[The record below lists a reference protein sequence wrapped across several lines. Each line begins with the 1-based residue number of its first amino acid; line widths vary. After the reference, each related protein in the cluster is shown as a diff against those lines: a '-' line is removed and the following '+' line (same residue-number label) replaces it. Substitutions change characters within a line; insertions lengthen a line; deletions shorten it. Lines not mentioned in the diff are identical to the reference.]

1 MIAME
6 TKPLKDAEEYIEQNM
21 KADNGNMGLIA
32 WRFLVGCRILE
43 CMEDMNGSPKQG
55 TDVKL
60 DYINM
65 DHSKLRFGDY
75 EIYLAHKPDGHD
87 EKLNEPNSE

>member
-1 MIAME
+1 MMDKKIE
-6 TKPLKDAEEYIEQNM
+6 DAEEYIENNM

-43 CMEDMNGSPKQG
+43 CLEDMNGSPEQG
-55 TDVKL
+55 TDVNL
-60 DYINM
+60 EYLNM

-75 EIYLAHKPDGHD
+75 EIYLAHKPNGHG
-87 EKLNEPNSE
+87 EQLNEPNSM